1 MKNVYDTFYNDSTEK
16 EENPLRP
23 PINKTRYNLMLFY
36 EWNMEN
42 SYVRKIKL
50 IFT

>member
-1 MKNVYDTFYNDSTEK
+1 MTRFTMTVQKK

-36 EWNMEN
+36 EWNMEY